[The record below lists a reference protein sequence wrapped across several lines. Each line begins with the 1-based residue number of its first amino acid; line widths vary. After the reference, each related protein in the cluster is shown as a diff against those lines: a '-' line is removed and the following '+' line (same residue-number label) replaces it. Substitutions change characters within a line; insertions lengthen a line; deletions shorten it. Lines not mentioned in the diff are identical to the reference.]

1 MKNAAVAVPRFSV
14 PSGSVMVRPPTAPPV
29 PTHEPHA
36 LHGPYAH
43 VLWQFCNHCTKST
56 FPRRTSPFTLP
67 SFLICQGQWFLDY
80 RQADCGSDLAK
91 LPQDTQLQGRP
102 SPSATLGAT
111 SPSTHGTAPPSK
123 DSKSTPLCLL
133 TIQDYVLNAQK
144 LNSKSLLRRNEMC
157 NIHRLKRSLCSLF
170 PSAKVFKGCSV
181 RLPGSLLS

>member
-1 MKNAAVAVPRFSV
+1 MKRKNAAVAVPRFSV
-14 PSGSVMVRPPTAPPV
+14 PSGSVMVRPPTAPPG

-36 LHGPYAH
+36 LHGPYAY

-56 FPRRTSPFTLP
+56 FPRRTSPFTLR
-67 SFLICQGQWFLDY
+67 SFLICQGQWFLAC

-91 LPQDTQLQGRP
+91 LPEDTP

-123 DSKSTPLCLL
+123 DSKPTPLCLL

-144 LNSKSLLRRNEMC
+144 LNSKSLLRRN
-157 NIHRLKRSLCSLF
+157 
-170 PSAKVFKGCSV
+170 V
-181 RLPGSLLS
+181 